1 MIYVFGYG
9 GCADCVES
17 RAHVVVV
24 SRQYS
29 LPKNPVLVVSL
40 SEGLLDQCLGHV
52 LEEIKCHGWIVE
64 SFPPREI
71 GGRPAVEREVLEQLT
86 RRGVRVADLAASDQG
101 ESFMIDTCAPLGS
114 EVAEIYN
121 VLEGLSPTDATG
133 RATVVVRRG
142 LALLQQGK
150 ADFVYLSLPTNLE
163 ETSLGCLLEELKNG
177 MIGLDAVIAIT
188 ATKATGGQHSSG
200 QTVFDVVF
208 DRARKTTETSSV
220 VQP

>member
-1 MIYVFGYG
+1 M
-9 GCADCVES
+9 
-17 RAHVVVV
+17 V
-24 SRQYS
+24 SRQYP
-29 LPKNPVLVVSL
+29 LPKNPVLIVSV

-52 LEEIKCHGWIVE
+52 LEEKKGHDWIVE
-64 SFPPREI
+64 GFPRVEI
-71 GGRPAVEREVLEQLT
+71 GGRPAVEREVLEQLA

-101 ESFMIDTCAPLGS
+101 KSFMIDTCAPLGS

-163 ETSLGCLLEELKNG
+163 EASGGLLEELKNG
-177 MIGLDAVIAIT
+177 MVGLDAVIAIT
-188 ATKATGGQHSSG
+188 AAKPTDGQISSG
-200 QTVFDVVF
+200 RTVFDVVL

>member
-1 MIYVFGYG
+1 M
-9 GCADCVES
+9 CADCVES
-17 RAHVVVV
+17 RAHIVVV
-24 SRQYS
+24 SRQYP
-29 LPKNPVLVVSL
+29 LPENPVLIVSV

-52 LEEIKCHGWIVE
+52 LEETKCHDWILE
-64 SFPPREI
+64 GFPRVEI
-71 GGRPAVEREVLEQLT
+71 GGRPAVEREVLEQLV
-86 RRGVRVADLAASDQG
+86 RRGVRVADLAAGGQG
-101 ESFMIDTCAPLGS
+101 DSSMIDTCAPPGS

-150 ADFVYLSLPTNLE
+150 ADFVYLSLPTSLE
-163 ETSLGCLLEELKNG
+163 EASSGGLLEELKNG
-177 MIGLDAVIAIT
+177 MVGLDAVIAIT
-188 ATKATGGQHSSG
+188 AAKPTDGQISSRR
-200 QTVFDVVF
+200 TVFDVVL

>member
-1 MIYVFGYG
+1 M
-9 GCADCVES
+9 
-17 RAHVVVV
+17 V
-24 SRQYS
+24 SRQYP
-29 LPKNPVLVVSL
+29 LPKNPVLIVSV

-52 LEEIKCHGWIVE
+52 LEEKKGHDWIVE
-64 SFPPREI
+64 GFPRVEI
-71 GGRPAVEREVLEQLT
+71 GGRPAVEGEVLEQLV
-86 RRGVRVADLAASDQG
+86 RRGVRVAGLATGGQG
-101 ESFMIDTCAPLGS
+101 QSFMIDTCASLGS

-163 ETSLGCLLEELKNG
+163 EASSGGLLEELKNG
-177 MIGLDAVIAIT
+177 MVGLDAVIAIT
-188 ATKATGGQHSSG
+188 AAKPTDGQISSG
-200 QTVFDVVF
+200 RTVFDVVL